1 MSKNENSDE
10 RADDDRPGDD
20 AEPDKGAEPDK
31 APDDAD
37 QPTFEEIVEG
47 MDLKTPE
54 EDAPSKE
61 AQLETLLAERT
72 EDLQRLQAEYVNFK
86 RRFERERTAARQSG
100 VEKVVASLVPVLD
113 AIQMARQH
121 GEVEQGSGFKA
132 VTDALE
138 KVAAD
143 HDLTSFGEVG
153 DPFDPYLHNAL
164 MQIPLPGATVTSV
177 SQVMGRGY
185 KLGDRVVRPAQ
196 VAVSDPDPDAGRKQA
211 RQPADSADAPSD
223 QTEKGEKDEKSPGA
237 DASQDSEK

>member
-1 MSKNENSDE
+1 MSENENFDE
-10 RADDDRPGDD
+10 RADDDRSADD
-20 AEPDKGAEPDK
+20 AEPDQGAEPDK
-31 APDDAD
+31 ATGDAD

-86 RRFERERTAARQSG
+86 KRFERERTAARQSG

-121 GEVEQGSGFKA
+121 GEVEEGSGFKA

-143 HDLTSFGEVG
+143 HDLTAFGEVG

-164 MQIPLPGATVTSV
+164 MQIPLAGATVTSV

-196 VAVSDPDPDAGRKQA
+196 VAVSDPDPDAGKDQA
-211 RQPADSADAPSD
+211 GQSGDSADAPAD
-223 QTEKGEKDEKSPGA
+223 QTEKDEKSPGA
-237 DASQDSEK
+237 GGPQGSEK